1 MREVI
6 FCIDAGDTKA
16 WSRAGKRNWEEKK
29 KKKAGERRSHMTV
42 LELRY
47 GPDGKLERSLETG
60 GGTGLP
66 TPSDA

>member
-1 MREVI
+1 MQETPKHGLGQEKETGR
-6 FCIDAGDTKA
+6 
-16 WSRAGKRNWEEKK
+16 KK

-66 TPSDA
+66 IPSDA